1 MIVGDDTMSV
11 RELWGAEY
19 QENDAFLCDPKDK
32 EEIEAI
38 AKRENV
44 PVMFVGTVAG
54 MCSCPPSTA

>member
-1 MIVGDDTMSV
+1 MSV